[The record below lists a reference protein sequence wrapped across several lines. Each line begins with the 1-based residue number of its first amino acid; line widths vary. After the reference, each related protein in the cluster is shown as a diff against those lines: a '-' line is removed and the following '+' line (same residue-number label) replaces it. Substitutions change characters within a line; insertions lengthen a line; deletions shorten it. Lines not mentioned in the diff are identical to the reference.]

1 VKHRTPLVS
10 GFMLLLGFA
19 ALLRAQANTPAP
31 ATAPVLTVAN
41 AWLRVTP
48 GADVAAAYMTL
59 HNPGSRAVVVTGV
72 QSALAAHAMIHE
84 SKLEGGRSS
93 MRPLARLVV
102 PAGASVQLMP
112 GALHVMLQVL
122 NHIPA
127 IGESVPLVLQI
138 EGGGTVNVSARVRP
152 LSAE

>member
-1 VKHRTPLVS
+1 
-10 GFMLLLGFA
+10 MLLLGFA
-19 ALLRAQANTPAP
+19 ALLAAQANTPALTSAP
-31 ATAPVLTVAN
+31 ALTVAD

-59 HNPGSRAVVVTGV
+59 HNPGSRAVVVTGAR
-72 QSALAAHAMIHE
+72 SALAAHAMIHE
-84 SKLEGGRSS
+84 SKLEGGRST
-93 MRPLARLVV
+93 MRPHQPLVV

-112 GALHVMLQVL
+112 GALHVMLQML

-127 IGESVPLVLQI
+127 VGEEVPLVLQL
-138 EGGGTVNVSARVRP
+138 EGGGTLNVSARVRP

>member
-1 VKHRTPLVS
+1 MS
-10 GFMLLLGFA
+10 LLGFA
-19 ALLRAQANTPAP
+19 ALLAAQANTPAP
-31 ATAPVLTVAN
+31 TSAPALTVTD

-59 HNPGSRAVVVTGV
+59 NNPGSRAVVVTGV
-72 QSALAAHAMIHE
+72 RSGLAAQAMIHE
-84 SKLEGGRSS
+84 SQLQGGRST
-93 MRPLARLVV
+93 MRPHERLVV

-112 GALHVMLQVL
+112 GALHVMLQML

-127 IGESVPLVLQI
+127 VGENVPLVLLL
-138 EGGGTVNVSARVRP
+138 EGGGTVTLSARVRP

>member
-1 VKHRTPLVS
+1 MKHRT
-10 GFMLLLGFA
+10 LLLSGCTLPFALA
-19 ALLRAQANTPAP
+19 ALVAAQTNTPAP
-31 ATAPVLTVAN
+31 TTAPALTVAD

-72 QSALAAHAMIHE
+72 QSALAGHAMIHE
-84 SKLEGGRSS
+84 SMLAGGRST
-93 MRPLARLVV
+93 MRAHERLVV

-112 GALHVMLQVL
+112 GALHVMLRML

-127 IGESVPLVLQI
+127 VGENVPLVLQL